1 MSESVEKRQ
10 SKEKSFLRKT
20 QLLLSD
26 FGHLLYPQYKK
37 VFTWWQII
45 IGIIMLAFLNY
56 IAYICTR

>member
-1 MSESVEKRQ
+1 MSESIEKRQ

-20 QLLLSD
+20 QLFLSD
-26 FGHLLYPQYKK
+26 FGHLLYPQYEK

-45 IGIIMLAFLNY
+45 IVILMIAFKNY